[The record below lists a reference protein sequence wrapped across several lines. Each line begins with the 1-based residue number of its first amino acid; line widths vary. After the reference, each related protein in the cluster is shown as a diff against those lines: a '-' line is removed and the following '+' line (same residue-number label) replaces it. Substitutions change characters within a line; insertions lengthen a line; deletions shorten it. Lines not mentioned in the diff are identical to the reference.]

1 MAKRVAKSSVLVL
14 LIALLL
20 SACASSSGDESTGSG
35 STTQSTGT
43 VPGEKLSDE
52 GTLAPGPPGSSGS
65 VRW

>member
-1 MAKRVAKSSVLVL
+1 MAKRVAKSSVLAL

-20 SACASSSGDESTGSG
+20 SACASSGDESAGSG

-52 GTLAPGPPGSSGS
+52 GTLAPGPPGSSAS